1 MRTLR
6 TVHLLAHLGFL
17 LLLCAGGC
25 SSATFG
31 EPYVP
36 TDMGTL
42 PPDGGDGSKPE
53 LRVATFD
60 VPGGQRG
67 LAVADLDQDAA
78 PEVVVSLPYEGK
90 LAILWSPGSAGQ
102 LTSIIAVPG
111 TPSGLTMADL
121 NGDQVPDLAFTDP
134 STGSLNVFYTSKPF
148 VSRSNPFTTAQ
159 PVTYPVGQG
168 VSVVQAGL
176 LNGDDYMDLAVLNT
190 QDGTV
195 SVFTNPGPAGI
206 YMLMDTKVREFPG
219 LSHYSMT
226 LVPSLLKKASDIL
239 VTSASDDTLT
249 FLRNMG
255 TGILRVDQSATGVYS
270 TARGPVFVTTAALPT
285 GSSPLVYV
293 ADSSSNL
300 IQSWLSTQ
308 GELKSQPAVGMA
320 LRPVALAVDDLNL
333 DGRLDVVV
341 ASNGNDALTV
351 LLSSPGGIY
360 RAVDAMSFP
369 TGQAPIAVAVAEV
382 NGNYGARG
390 GGGRALSP
398 SGRPLPTVSAGCF

>member
-1 MRTLR
+1 
-6 TVHLLAHLGFL
+6 
-17 LLLCAGGC
+17 
-25 SSATFG
+25 
-31 EPYVP
+31 
-36 TDMGTL
+36 
-42 PPDGGDGSKPE
+42 
-53 LRVATFD
+53 
-60 VPGGQRG
+60 
-67 LAVADLDQDAA
+67 
-78 PEVVVSLPYEGK
+78 
-90 LAILWSPGSAGQ
+90 
-102 LTSIIAVPG
+102 
-111 TPSGLTMADL
+111 MADL

-369 TGQAPIAVAVAEV
+369 TGQAPIAVAVADLNKDSCPDIV
-382 NGNYGARG
+382 VAAAQSTQVQIFFNAQSPTCGAG
-390 GGGRALSP
+390 KL
-398 SGRPLPTVSAGCF
+398 